1 MSEDYKVAIKLTLI
15 NDISKG
21 LLLASSQFKVLQKQA
36 DAFSLKLKEIKAMAF
51 AGAGLIGG
59 GLALAAPFIYAT
71 SKAAELQKQ
80 MLGIQI
86 ATVGTTKQMESM
98 RGVIERASSRTM
110 FSAVQTADMA
120 KIIATSNSF
129 NAGQVSAILP
139 EYAKFADVQLLLKGT
154 DYKTSV
160 LEAVRLA
167 HTANIY
173 TPEKMS
179 KYLDTLTKASIM
191 SGGNISELGT
201 ALKYSQ
207 GTAQSALGISP
218 DKMILV
224 TALANRMGF
233 SGSRGGTNLIDA
245 MIRTMPGIFG
255 SGLLEGK
262 SNMALLHMGMIDKH
276 GHSEVF
282 KNGKFDI
289 PTWMEKMYTYAQSE
303 FKKFPEAIARQH
315 ILTNEQ
321 HAYGAQGR
329 RIATLFSTPQALQQY
344 LIMMQ
349 QFQKLSG
356 NSDIQNMYVKN
367 SVAQQYQTAITNFQ
381 NAMIELG
388 TNLLPM
394 ATRILNAFN
403 AQLNIFIPWMR
414 AHHEEVKRL
423 TYAFLGLAGSLAIGG
438 TIALL
443 TAALTA
449 LVSPVGILIAGFAL
463 MAKPLKTIVDVIKY
477 FMGGGNKSN
486 EPFMQQVKD
495 YYSDPK
501 NQTHVGFL
509 PTKHSIASEIHNH
522 YYVVDG
528 KPLADHV
535 TKIQSKQ
542 ANRQPSHGSL
552 FNPNISLQPNMLN
565 YGGSL

>member
-207 GTAQSALGISP
+207 
-218 DKMILV
+218 
-224 TALANRMGF
+224 
-233 SGSRGGTNLIDA
+233 
-245 MIRTMPGIFG
+245 
-255 SGLLEGK
+255 
-262 SNMALLHMGMIDKH
+262 
-276 GHSEVF
+276 
-282 KNGKFDI
+282 
-289 PTWMEKMYTYAQSE
+289 
-303 FKKFPEAIARQH
+303 
-315 ILTNEQ
+315 
-321 HAYGAQGR
+321 
-329 RIATLFSTPQALQQY
+329 
-344 LIMMQ
+344 
-349 QFQKLSG
+349 
-356 NSDIQNMYVKN
+356 
-367 SVAQQYQTAITNFQ
+367 
-381 NAMIELG
+381 
-388 TNLLPM
+388 
-394 ATRILNAFN
+394 
-403 AQLNIFIPWMR
+403 
-414 AHHEEVKRL
+414 
-423 TYAFLGLAGSLAIGG
+423 
-438 TIALL
+438 
-443 TAALTA
+443 
-449 LVSPVGILIAGFAL
+449 
-463 MAKPLKTIVDVIKY
+463 
-477 FMGGGNKSN
+477 
-486 EPFMQQVKD
+486 
-495 YYSDPK
+495 
-501 NQTHVGFL
+501 
-509 PTKHSIASEIHNH
+509 
-522 YYVVDG
+522 
-528 KPLADHV
+528 
-535 TKIQSKQ
+535 
-542 ANRQPSHGSL
+542 
-552 FNPNISLQPNMLN
+552 
-565 YGGSL
+565 